1 MIRPAKATD
10 IKQIVE
16 LIQPYIKDFA
26 LNVEGEA
33 KFSQDMI
40 KKLLEMQSVEYFV
53 FEEELSIIGVIAY
66 KQPSH
71 LIHFLLI
78 RIHNSKESVVSFGC
92 F

>member
-33 KFSQDMI
+33 KLSQDMI
-40 KKLLEMQSVEYFV
+40 KKLLEMQSIEYFV
-53 FEEELSIIGVIAY
+53 LEKDLSIIGVIAY
-66 KQPSH
+66 KQLSH
-71 LIHFLLI
+71 LIHFLLS
-78 RIHNSKESVVSFGC
+78 RIHNSKE
-92 F
+92 